1 MSKSANKF
9 LFVRCKGTA
18 KILYLQEKIK
28 NIFRNYYLIDLN
40 QFLAEIFY
48 FMSFCHFYKFC
59 AKNQKLK
66 YKICEKIKIS
76 EN

>member
-1 MSKSANKF
+1 
-9 LFVRCKGTA
+9 LYCKGTA

-48 FMSFCHFYKFC
+48 FVSNCQFLQILCQIS
-59 AKNQKLK
+59 KN
-66 YKICEKIKIS
+66 KIK
-76 EN
+76 NL

>member
-1 MSKSANKF
+1 M
-9 LFVRCKGTA
+9 
-18 KILYLQEKIK
+18 QEKIK

-48 FMSFCHFYKFC
+48 FVSFCHICKFYAKYQKIKSKF
-59 AKNQKLK
+59 
-66 YKICEKIKIS
+66 CEKIKIS